1 MCQSHAMELHERLQA
16 ARKAAGY
23 ETAVDAARS
32 LGVSYPTY
40 AGHENGS
47 SGFRANTGAG
57 YARKFGVSFEWLMRG
72 TGNMFKKEDSPL
84 VQETIEMLRAV
95 DPDFQEVVAGFL
107 RSRIA
112 ATSPKP
118 SPGSRRPPP
127 SNRK

>member
-1 MCQSHAMELHERLQA
+1 MDLHERLLA
-16 ARKAAGY
+16 ARQAAGY
-23 ETAVDAARS
+23 ETAADAARS
-32 LGVSYPTY
+32 LGVKYPTY

-47 SGFRANTGAG
+47 SGFRAKTAAV
-57 YARKFGVSFEWLMRG
+57 YARKFGVSFEWLLRG

-84 VQETIEMLRAV
+84 LQETIEMLRAV

-118 SPGSRRPPP
+118 SPEFPRLPP

>member
-1 MCQSHAMELHERLQA
+1 MELHERLQA

-23 ETAVDAARS
+23 ETAVDAANS
-32 LGVSYPTY
+32 LGVKYPTY

-47 SGFRANTGAG
+47 SGFRAKTASV
-57 YARKFGVSFEWLMRG
+57 YARKFGVSFEWLIRG

-84 VQETIEMLRAV
+84 LQETIEMLRAV

-112 ATSPKP
+112 STSPKP
-118 SPGSRRPPP
+118 SPESQRPLP

>member
-1 MCQSHAMELHERLQA
+1 MELHERLVA
-16 ARKAAGY
+16 ARQAAGY
-23 ETAVDAARS
+23 ETAADAARS
-32 LGVSYPTY
+32 LGVPYPTY

-47 SGFRANTGAG
+47 SGFRAKTAAV
-57 YARKFGVSFEWLMRG
+57 YARKFGVSFEWLLNG
-72 TGNMFKKEDSPL
+72 TGNMTGKREDSPML
-84 VQETIEMLRAV
+84 KETIEMLRAV

-118 SPGSRRPPP
+118 ASESQRPPP